1 MAKTSINVQPIN
13 GGSEI
18 HNTRGKDLDY
28 VRPELTHLNE
38 SWSIDSVQNRL
49 ESIKENY
56 QKTTGQ
62 TMQKKATP
70 IREGVVVIGK
80 NTTMA
85 QLQDFAKKAE
95 EKFGIKAIQIHT
107 HKDEGHQGAKEW
119 KPNLHAHIVFDWTQ
133 ADGKSCKLNKQDMAE
148 LQTLLSLSL
157 KMDRGQ
163 SSDVKHLSAV
173 QYKNNRE
180 KEKLEKLER
189 EIKSLSFKKSI
200 KGVGTKSID
209 AVGKAGEAISKGLE
223 KTKDFFGATTND
235 KEKNRLEGENQALKG
250 ELQEIK
256 QELSQKSVDLVQEK
270 SRSQYNT
277 QRASQS
283 MSEVRELKADFKEV
297 GNELKDFAKHFTPEQ
312 VKSIKESYPLI
323 GEAMEKGQQQ
333 KQERSQSRG
342 MGR

>member
-235 KEKNRLEGENQALKG
+235 KEKNRLEGENQALQN
-250 ELQEIK
+250 ELQKTK
-256 QELSQKSVDLVQEK
+256 QDLSQKSVDLAQEQ

-277 QRASQS
+277 QRASKS
-283 MSEVRELKADFKEV
+283 MSEARELKENLNV
-297 GNELKDFAKHFTPEQ
+297 ISNELKQLGRHFTPEQ
-312 VKSIKESYPLI
+312 LQSIKERYPTI
-323 GEAMEKGQQQ
+323 GGAMEKGRE
-333 KQERSQSRG
+333 QERSQSRG
-342 MGR
+342 RGL

>member
-1 MAKTSINVQPIN
+1 MATTSINVQPIK
-13 GGSEI
+13 GGSEL
-18 HNTRGKDLDY
+18 HNTRAKDLDY
-28 VRPELTHLNE
+28 VRPELSHLNE
-38 SWSIDSVQNRL
+38 SWQIDSVQNRL

-80 NTTMA
+80 DTTMKD
-85 QLQDFAKKAE
+85 LQDFARSAE
-95 EKFGIKAIQIHT
+95 DRFGIKTIQIHI
-107 HKDEGHQGAKEW
+107 HRDEGHQGAKEF
-119 KPNLHAHIVFDWTQ
+119 KSNLHAHMVFDWTQ
-133 ADGKSCKLNKQDMAE
+133 ANGKSCKLNKQDMAE

-180 KEKLEKLER
+180 KEKLEKLEK
-189 EIKSLSFKKSI
+189 EVKSISLKKSFKETTNNGI
-200 KGVGTKSID
+200 K
-209 AVGKAGEAISKGLE
+209 AVSKAGEAVSKGFE

-235 KEKNRLEGENQALKG
+235 KEKKRLEGENKALK
-250 ELQEIK
+250 EA
-256 QELSQKSVDLVQEK
+256 LSKEQASRAVDKVSLSNAEFSSSHNEK
-270 SRSQYNT
+270 
-277 QRASQS
+277 RAVKAEK
-283 MSEVRELKADFKEV
+283 EVRELKS
-297 GNELKDFAKHFTPEQ
+297 ELKEMAKNFTPEMIQ
-312 VKSIKESYPLI
+312 NAKERYPKVMA
-323 GEAMEKGQQQ
+323 EMEKAHIQ

>member
-1 MAKTSINVQPIN
+1 MASTSINVQPIK
-13 GGSEI
+13 GGSEL

-28 VRPELTHLNE
+28 VRPELSHLNE
-38 SWSIDSVQNRL
+38 SWQIDTVQNRL

-62 TMQKKATP
+62 QMQKKATP

-80 NTTMA
+80 DTTMA

-133 ADGKSCKLNKQDMAE
+133 SNGKSCKLNRQDMAE

-180 KEKLEKLER
+180 KEKLEKLEK
-189 EIKSLSFKKSI
+189 EVKSISLKKSFKETTNNGI
-200 KGVGTKSID
+200 K
-209 AVGKAGEAISKGLE
+209 AVSKGFE

-235 KEKNRLEGENQALKG
+235 KEKNRLEGENQALKD
-250 ELQEIK
+250 ELQKTK
-256 QELSQKSVDLVQEK
+256 QKLSQKSVDLVQEK
-270 SRSQYNT
+270 NRSQYNT
-277 QRASQS
+277 QRASQY
-283 MSEVRELKADFKEV
+283 MNEVRELKADFKEV
-297 GNELKDFAKHFTPEQ
+297 GKELKEWGSALNPEQ
-312 VKSIKESYPLI
+312 IKSIKESFPLI

-333 KQERSQSRG
+333 KQERNQSRG
-342 MGR
+342 MGM

>member
-1 MAKTSINVQPIN
+1 MASTSINVQPIK
-13 GGSEI
+13 GGSEL

-28 VRPELTHLNE
+28 VRPELSHLNE
-38 SWSIDSVQNRL
+38 SWQIDTVQNRL

-62 TMQKKATP
+62 QMQKKATP

-80 NTTMA
+80 DTTMA

-133 ADGKSCKLNKQDMAE
+133 ANGKSCKLNRQDMAE

-173 QYKNNRE
+173 QFKNNRE
-180 KEKLEKLER
+180 KEKLEKLQKEVKST
-189 EIKSLSFKKSI
+189 EIKKTI
-200 KGVGTKSID
+200 KETANNGIK
-209 AVGKAGEAISKGLE
+209 AVSKGAEAISKGFE

-250 ELQEIK
+250 ELQKTK
-256 QELSQKSVDLVQEK
+256 QKLSQKSVDLVQEK
-270 SRSQYNT
+270 NRSQYNT
-277 QRASQS
+277 QRASQY
-283 MSEVRELKADFKEV
+283 MNEVRELKADFKEV
-297 GNELKDFAKHFTPEQ
+297 GKELKEWGSALNPEQ
-312 VKSIKESYPLI
+312 IKSIKESFPLI

-333 KQERSQSRG
+333 KQERNQSRG
-342 MGR
+342 MGM